1 MTQNW
6 VFYSLLMCKKG
17 HTMKGTIKT
26 YLPEKKYGFIKG
38 DDGKDYFFHQS
49 EFRDKDHIEKLCEEA
64 FVNFDQQATPRGYK
78 AKNCSLIDPSEILTF
93 VIPDEFIA
101 SKSNGVRGWDV
112 IEYGDWIV
120 HGSSRDSPDSA
131 KRDVID
137 GAKYVGANS
146 LINLEYYKTTGSE
159 AGTGRGTY
167 HYTIHNFQG
176 RVVTLAKRNSK
187 GNYRADELSGLNQR
201 AEALKKELVEQTNAS
216 IRKRNIVW
224 SVIVALSFFA
234 LVTEPFSIVL
244 LLIFGFL
251 FGRSTDYDYWLER
264 VIKK

>member
-1 MTQNW
+1 M
-6 VFYSLLMCKKG
+6 
-17 HTMKGTIKT
+17 
-26 YLPEKKYGFIKG
+26 
-38 DDGKDYFFHQS
+38 
-49 EFRDKDHIEKLCEEA
+49 
-64 FVNFDQQATPRGYK
+64 
-78 AKNCSLIDPSEILTF
+78 
-93 VIPDEFIA
+93 
-101 SKSNGVRGWDV
+101 
-112 IEYGDWIV
+112 
-120 HGSSRDSPDSA
+120 
-131 KRDVID
+131 ID

-251 FGRSTDYDYWLER
+251 FGRSTDCDYWLER